1 MNFSFFSFFSLSQI
15 QFCSLSMTSLVP
27 PAASPCHPRLA
38 KWLRSLVHDGLAPSR
53 VLCVPCSTSNDTFS
67 VVALYSAP
75 TPPKWLRVSC
85 MSMLGGDHV
94 VDVAESVRALN
105 RGFQRVYTEF
115 GGVNVNEVPG
125 TLTVTASIG
134 DQISAVTTTVH
145 LLKDGTVLCFESE
158 DYAPAADLLV
168 LQRVAYSSAKTFDAL
183 LLPKSKL
190 ARDVLELRLVE
201 KKRLREVAQW
211 AQQSGCVVM
220 QSPAEPIPARL
231 LLQLYGD
238 GCTAED
244 IVDVFLNPSG
254 DDDDDDSDA
263 LDDDDDEWC
272 ADDSSESSDESDLD
286 FDADEELEN
295 LR

>member
-1 MNFSFFSFFSLSQI
+1 
-15 QFCSLSMTSLVP
+15 MTSLVP
-27 PAASPCHPRLA
+27 PAAQPRNARLD
-38 KWLRSLVHDGLAPSR
+38 KWLQTLVHDGLAPSR
-53 VLCVPCSTSNDTFS
+53 VLCVPCTTSNDAFS

-75 TPPKWLRVSC
+75 TPPKWLRVSFL
-85 MSMLGGDHV
+85 SALEGSHAIDI
-94 VDVAESVRALN
+94 AEKVRAFR

-115 GGVNVNEVPG
+115 GGVNVDELPG
-125 TLTVTASIG
+125 TLKLTASIG
-134 DQISAVTTTVH
+134 DQLSAVTATVH
-145 LLKDGTVLCFESE
+145 LLADGSVLCFESE
-158 DYAPAADLLV
+158 DYAPLPDLLV

-183 LLPKSKL
+183 LMPKTKL

-201 KKRLREVAQW
+201 KKRLREISLW

-238 GCTAED
+238 GCSAED

-254 DDDDDDSDA
+254 DEYDDDSEAPDDDDG
-263 LDDDDDEWC
+263 EWC
-272 ADDSSESSDESDLD
+272 ADDTSDSSDASADSDLD
-286 FDADEELEN
+286 FDADAELEN